1 MDWLPT
7 VMDLCGIKK
16 QDGDPPL
23 DGHSLLPVIKN
34 PYQMSGYQKILNFQ
48 WHKLWA
54 VRMDEWKLIG
64 KEGSKKL
71 QLYRL
76 TDSEPERKDYSAER
90 VDIVEG
96 MLAMRKA
103 WLDDLNKTK

>member
-1 MDWLPT
+1 
-7 VMDLCGIKK
+7 
-16 QDGDPPL
+16 
-23 DGHSLLPVIKN
+23 
-34 PYQMSGYQKILNFQ
+34 MSGYQKILNFQ
-48 WHKLWA
+48 WHKSWA

-64 KEGSKKL
+64 REGSEKF

-76 TDSEPERKDYSAER
+76 TDSEPERIDYSAER

-103 WLDDLNKTK
+103 WLEDLSKTK